1 MGSSVF
7 KLKDSAPATIP
18 DRTYAR
24 TQAARAANRPD
35 GSKSRKA
42 KSRLL
47 CCVGRRLWIGADT
60 DVHCKR
66 PGFYSEAI
74 LIRCPFSP
82 IVAEAELRTALLT
95 EQYSVRQ
102 LGLDYG
108 RICE

>member
-7 KLKDSAPATIP
+7 KLKDSATATIVIERTPHP
-18 DRTYAR
+18 D
-24 TQAARAANRPD
+24 ARAANRPD

-47 CCVGRRLWIGADT
+47 CCVGRRIWIEADT
-60 DVHCKR
+60 VMHCKR
-66 PGFYSEAI
+66 SGFYSEAI
-74 LIRCPFSP
+74 LVRCPFSP
-82 IVAEAELRTALLT
+82 MVAEAEPRTALPT